1 MAYANRI
8 DNSRRFTTIAGVA
21 AIHGLIGYVFIS
33 GMAADFVH
41 SVSKPFITT
50 NIPIETPPPPDVTP
64 PKMEKVTPQQ
74 SSVAPPRVT
83 VTPIVPSQQST
94 NTFVLVDTPPLPP
107 LVSGNDGVTVD
118 QPATTAAT
126 ISKAIGV
133 LARGNRNDWITTDD
147 YPPSAI
153 RAEEEGVVGISLRI
167 DAEGRIE
174 SCGVTASSGHASLDQ
189 ATCRLYQR
197 RARFTPA
204 RDDAGTPI
212 AATFTDRIRW
222 QLPR

>member
-33 GMAADFVH
+33 GMATSFVQ

-50 NIPIETPPPPDVTP
+50 NIPIETPPPPDITP
-64 PKMEKVTPQQ
+64 PKLEKVTPRQPTTTL
-74 SSVAPPRVT
+74 PPLTT
-83 VTPIVPSQQST
+83 VTPIVPSRANSD
-94 NTFVLVDTPPLPP
+94 NVVVITPPMPP
-107 LVSGNDGVTVD
+107 IDFGAGTVTVD
-118 QPATTAAT
+118 PPAQPAAA
-126 ISKAIGV
+126 SKASGV
-133 LARGNRNDWITTDD
+133 LARGNRNDWISTDD
-147 YPPSAI
+147 YPPSAL
-153 RAEEEGVVGISLRI
+153 RAEEEGVVGISMRI
-167 DAEGRIE
+167 GTDGRVE
-174 SCGVTASSGHASLDQ
+174 SCTVTAPSGHASLDQ

-204 RDDAGTPI
+204 RDDAGTPV

>member
-33 GMAADFVH
+33 GMATSFVEK
-41 SVSKPFITT
+41 VTTPFITT
-50 NIPIETPPPPDVTP
+50 NIPIETPPPPEITP
-64 PKMEKVTPQQ
+64 PKLEKVSPKQT
-74 SSVAPPRVT
+74 SVAPPLT
-83 VTPIVPSQQST
+83 PVTPIVPSQANT
-94 NTFVLVDTPPLPP
+94 NTVVVITPPLPP
-107 LVSGNDGVTVD
+107 ITYGTGTVTVD
-118 QPATTAAT
+118 PPATV
-126 ISKAIGV
+126 SKASGV
-133 LARGNRNDWITTDD
+133 LARGNRNEWITTDD

-153 RAEEEGVVGISLRI
+153 RAEEEGVVGSSMRI
-167 DAEGRIE
+167 GADGRVE
-174 SCGVTASSGHASLDQ
+174 SCTVTAPSGHASLDQ

-204 RDDAGTPI
+204 RDDAGAAI

-222 QLPR
+222 QLPK

>member
-33 GMAADFVH
+33 GMATSFVH
-41 SVSKPFITT
+41 SISKPFITT

-64 PKMEKVTPQQ
+64 PKLEKVTPRQ

-83 VTPIVPSQQST
+83 VTPIVPTQQST
-94 NTFVLVDTPPLPP
+94 DTFVLVDTPTLPP
-107 LVSGNDGVTVD
+107 LASGNDGVTVD
-118 QPATTAAT
+118 QPATIAAV
-126 ISKAIGV
+126 SKASGV

-153 RAEEEGVVGISLRI
+153 RAEEEGVVGIALRI
-167 DAEGRIE
+167 NAEGRIDPC
-174 SCGVTASSGHASLDQ
+174 SVTASSGHASLDQ

-204 RDDAGTPI
+204 HDDAGAPVT
-212 AATFTDRIRW
+212 ATFTDRIRW

>member
-33 GMAADFVH
+33 GMAASFVQ

-64 PKMEKVTPQQ
+64 PKLEKVTPQQ
-74 SSVAPPRVT
+74 TSVAPPRIA
-83 VTPIVPSQQST
+83 VTPIVPSQA
-94 NTFVLVDTPPLPP
+94 NTDVVAVVTPPLPP
-107 LVSGNDGVTVD
+107 ITFGNGAVTVD
-118 QPATTAAT
+118 PPTQPATV
-126 ISKAIGV
+126 SKASGV
-133 LARGNRNDWITTDD
+133 FARGNRNDWITTDD
-147 YPPSAI
+147 YPPSAL
-153 RAEEEGVVGISLRI
+153 RAEEEGVVGIAMRVGA
-167 DAEGRIE
+167 DGRVE
-174 SCGVTASSGHASLDQ
+174 SCAVTAPSGHASLDQ

-197 RARFTPA
+197 RARFAPA
-204 RDDAGTPI
+204 RDDAGVPV
-212 AATFTDRIRW
+212 AGTFTDRIRW